1 MLKQFNLNGLYFD
14 ALRITLDSFG
24 NEIESVTGDGW
35 YPVETQDDVDGI
47 WQSVESDGEVWVENG
62 KLKWSGSSPGDN
74 HRWDGNK
81 KQWVE
86 LGNKE
91 KNAREAEILAQKQ
104 TALLQSLNTKV
115 AELKTKHLS
124 GYSVREE
131 QEARGLLP
139 TMLLD
144 EIFAAGGYSSMDEL
158 KAAII
163 AKAETLAII
172 EGTIIATESDLKSRI
187 ANAKSMQELDLLS
200 AEIAKWH

>member
-14 ALRITLDSFG
+14 APRITLDDAG
-24 NEIESVTGDGW
+24 NEIKTVSGEGW

-47 WQSVESDGEVWVENG
+47 WQSVESEGEVWAENN
-62 KLKWSGSSPGDN
+62 KLKWSGPAPSDN

-104 TALLQSLNTKV
+104 TALLQTLNAKV
-115 AELKTKHLS
+115 AELRAKHLS
-124 GYSVREE
+124 NYSIREE

>member
-14 ALRITLDSFG
+14 APRITLDSFG
-24 NEIESVTGDGW
+24 NEIESVTGDDW

-47 WQSVESDGEVWVENG
+47 WQSIDGNGEVWVENDN
-62 KLKWSGSSPGDN
+62 LKWSGPPPGEN

-86 LGNKE
+86 LGRKE

-104 TALLQSLNTKV
+104 TALLQTLNAKV
-115 AELKTKHLS
+115 AELRAKHLS
-124 GYSVREE
+124 NYSIREE

-144 EIFAAGGYSSMDEL
+144 EIFAAGGYQTMDEL
-158 KAAII
+158 KTAII
-163 AKAETLAII
+163 AKADTLAII
-172 EGTIIATESDLKSRI
+172 DGALTTKAVELRAQIND
-187 ANAKSMQELDLLS
+187 AKSDDDIVAIQR
-200 AEIAKWH
+200 EIEAWT

>member
-14 ALRITLDSFG
+14 APRITLDDAG
-24 NEIESVTGDGW
+24 NEIKTVSGEGW
-35 YPVETQDDVDGI
+35 YSVETQDDVDGI
-47 WQSVESDGEVWVENG
+47 WQSVDGNGEVWAESG
-62 KLKWSGSSPGDN
+62 ELKWSGPPPSNN

-86 LGNKE
+86 LGRKE
-91 KNAREAEILAQKQ
+91 KNAREAEIFAQKQ
-104 TALLQSLNTKV
+104 TALLQTLNAKL

-158 KAAII
+158 KAEII

>member
-14 ALRITLDSFG
+14 APRITLG
-24 NEIESVTGDGW
+24 NEIKTVSGEGW

-47 WQSVESDGEVWVENG
+47 WQSVESDGEVWVENDN
-62 KLKWSGSSPGDN
+62 LKWSGPPPSDN
-74 HRWDGNK
+74 HRWVGDK

-86 LGNKE
+86 LNKKE
-91 KNAREAEILAQKQ
+91 KNAREAEVFAQKQ
-104 TALLQSLNTKV
+104 AALLQSLNTKV

-144 EIFAAGGYSSMDEL
+144 EIFAASGYSSMDEL

>member
-1 MLKQFNLNGLYFD
+1 MLKQFYLHGLYFD
-14 ALRITLDSFG
+14 APRITLDSFG

-47 WQSVESDGEVWVENG
+47 WQSVDSNGEVWVEND
-62 KLKWSGSSPGDN
+62 KLKWSGPAPSDN

-86 LGNKE
+86 LNKKE
-91 KNAREAEILAQKQ
+91 KNAREAEIFAQKQ
-104 TALLQSLNTKV
+104 AALLQTLNAKFT
-115 AELKTKHLS
+115 ELKTKHLS

-158 KAAII
+158 KAEII

>member
-1 MLKQFNLNGLYFD
+1 MLKQFNLKGLYFD
-14 ALRITLDSFG
+14 APRITLDSFG
-24 NEIESVTGDGW
+24 NEIESVTGEGW
-35 YPVETQDDVDGI
+35 YPVETQADLDGI
-47 WQSVESDGEVWVENG
+47 WQSVESEGEVWAENN
-62 KLKWSGSSPGDN
+62 KLKWSGPAPSDN

-86 LGNKE
+86 LGRKE
-91 KNAREAEILAQKQ
+91 KNAREAEIFAQKQ
-104 TALLQSLNTKV
+104 TALLQTLNTKL

-144 EIFAAGGYSSMDEL
+144 EIFAAGGYSSIDEL
-158 KAAII
+158 KAGII

>member
-14 ALRITLDSFG
+14 APRITLDSFG

-35 YPVETQDDVDGI
+35 YPVETQAEVDSI
-47 WQSVESDGEVWVENG
+47 WQSVESDGEVWVENN
-62 KLKWSGSSPGDN
+62 KLKWSGPPPGEN

-86 LGNKE
+86 LGRKE

-104 TALLQSLNTKV
+104 TALLQTLNAKV
-115 AELKTKHLS
+115 AELRAKHLS
-124 GYSVREE
+124 NYSIREE

-158 KAAII
+158 KASII
-163 AKAETLAII
+163 AKADTLAIV
-172 EGTIIATESDLKSRI
+172 EGALTTKAVELRAQIND
-187 ANAKSMQELDLLS
+187 AKSDDDIAAIQR
-200 AEIAKWH
+200 EIEAWT

>member
-14 ALRITLDSFG
+14 APRITLDSFG
-24 NEIESVTGDGW
+24 NEIESVTGDDW

-47 WQSVESDGEVWVENG
+47 WQSIDGNGEVWVEHDN
-62 KLKWSGSSPGDN
+62 LKWSGPPPGEN

-86 LGNKE
+86 LGRKE

-104 TALLQSLNTKV
+104 TALLQTLNAKV
-115 AELKTKHLS
+115 AELRAKHLS
-124 GYSVREE
+124 NYSIREE

-144 EIFAAGGYSSMDEL
+144 EIFAAGGYQTMDEL
-158 KAAII
+158 KTAII
-163 AKAETLAII
+163 AKADTLAII
-172 EGTIIATESDLKSRI
+172 DGALTTKAVELRAQIND
-187 ANAKSMQELDLLS
+187 AKSDDDIVAIQR
-200 AEIAKWH
+200 EIEAWT

>member
-1 MLKQFNLNGLYFD
+1 MLKQFYLHGLYFD
-14 ALRITLDSFG
+14 APRITLDSFG

-47 WQSVESDGEVWVENG
+47 WQSVDSNGEVWAENN
-62 KLKWSGSSPGDN
+62 KLKWSGPAPSDN

-86 LGNKE
+86 LNKKE
-91 KNAREAEILAQKQ
+91 KNAREAEIFAQKQ
-104 TALLQSLNTKV
+104 AALLQTLNAKFT
-115 AELKTKHLS
+115 ELKTKHLS

-139 TMLLD
+139 IMLLD
-144 EIFAAGGYSSMDEL
+144 EIFAAGGYTSMDEL
-158 KAAII
+158 KAEII

-172 EGTIIATESDLKSRI
+172 EGALTTKAAELRTQIN
-187 ANAKSMQELDLLS
+187 NAKSDEDV
-200 AEIAKWH
+200 IAIQQAMDEWT

>member
-1 MLKQFNLNGLYFD
+1 MLKQFNLKGLYFD
-14 ALRITLDSFG
+14 APRITLDSFG

-47 WQSVESDGEVWVENG
+47 WQSVDGNGEVWVEND
-62 KLKWSGSSPGDN
+62 KLKWSGPAPSDN

-86 LGNKE
+86 LGRKE

-104 TALLQSLNTKV
+104 TALLQTLNTKL

-144 EIFAAGGYSSMDEL
+144 EIFAAGGYSSIDEL
-158 KAAII
+158 KAEII
-163 AKAETLAII
+163 AKADTLAII
-172 EGTIIATESDLKSRI
+172 EGALTTKAAELRTQINNAQSDDDIVAIQR
-187 ANAKSMQELDLLS
+187 
-200 AEIAKWH
+200 EIEAWT